1 MSTLSGLY
9 SAIYNFFETP
19 LTTTPLAITVL
30 FAAIIILGCAFAYLI
45 HRQKHISSKH
55 LYLLEAGMSQITDV
69 VIICDASGLDEPN
82 PKIIYV
88 NDAFVRQTGY
98 SKAEV
103 IGKTPRILQGPN
115 SDRAALDKVR
125 KGLATWKPVRVEL
138 LNYTKAGQ
146 EFWVEIDIAPIADA
160 KGWYTHWISVQRDIT
175 PRKLL
180 EMELLAAKEMAEVEK
195 LRFEKL
201 NHHHHSILNS
211 LPCTVSYW
219 DKDLRNVFAN
229 KTYRECFGIEETSTP
244 KLHIKELLGEQSYLS
259 NEPYIAA
266 ALTGTRQQFE
276 STLSNKQQAN
286 AIAALVDLVPDTFE
300 GNSIGFYAVTSDI
313 SALKLAEAQ
322 RHASEALLRSLFEM
336 SPMGIVLSDKIGM
349 VVDYNPAFQGISGY
363 SNQDLKKINYWAL
376 LKNTA
381 SFNGQDQY
389 AALLQNRR
397 YGPCERELMCT
408 DGSVL
413 PILLNAVFITGIDG
427 DELICSIIEDIT
439 ERKQNELQLKC
450 YREDLENLVRAQTLE
465 LQLAKAEAISNAQYT
480 RSLIEAS
487 LDPLITINPELK
499 ITDVNSAMEAVT
511 GLNRKLLIGSYFS
524 DFFTDTSLAI
534 QGCLSVFKTGSITN
548 YPLSIQHTS
557 GTVCEVI
564 FNASEYRDVE
574 DKVVGIFAAAR
585 DVTQRNK
592 AERELLNTKQQLTS
606 MTNLIPGVVFQY
618 LRDFEDQRAFVY
630 VSQGIEELFEI
641 SSTHVLS
648 NPHSLFACVLEDDQA
663 LFAELFEYS
672 VSSSKDW
679 ASEFRIKTT
688 SGQLKW
694 VRGHATTQAQENG
707 SVIWSGLLIDISELK
722 SIQESACAAN
732 QAKSVFLANMSHE
745 IRTPMNGIIGMV
757 DLLLTTQLDH
767 KQQQLLNVIKQ
778 SAEIQLNVIN
788 DILDFSKIEAGALQ
802 LNPERFILKD
812 IITDTCSLFLNDATQ
827 KQVALT
833 WSFDSRLPEYV
844 FGDVMRLRQILINL
858 INNAIKFSSGLDRV
872 GAVNIATQFLQTA
885 NGLVWIEICIQDN
898 GIGIKEALLDRIFES
913 FQQADVSTT
922 RRYGGSGLGLAI
934 SRYLAK
940 LMGGA
945 ISVMSQVDIGS
956 VFTLNLPFSLPD
968 EDFSPQ
974 QEDCKEEVAAQPMQP
989 NPISQE
995 SSKSTQM
1002 ILVAEDNPINQE
1014 VILEMLT
1021 YLGYTVDIAIDG
1033 VEALN
1038 LWKQGHY
1045 AIIFTDIHMPNM
1057 DGYELTT
1064 AIRAHEAKTQAP
1076 HSTILALTA
1085 DVSNNQVNSCYQ
1097 SGMDGYLSKP
1107 LKLKDL
1113 ENILKK
1119 FLQSEQV

>member
-1 MSTLSGLY
+1 M
-9 SAIYNFFETP
+9 ETP
-19 LTTTPLAITVL
+19 VTTSPLAMTLFVL
-30 FAAIIILGCAFAYLI
+30 GIIFLGCVFAYLT
-45 HRQKHISSKH
+45 HRQNHITH
-55 LYLLEAGMSQITDV
+55 NNLHLLEAGMSQITDV

-88 NDAFVRQTGY
+88 NDAFVQQTGY

-138 LNYTKAGQ
+138 LNYTKAGK
-146 EFWVEIDIAPIADA
+146 EFWVEIDIVPIADA

-195 LRFEKL
+195 LRFETL

-219 DKDLRNVFAN
+219 DKNLRNVFAN
-229 KTYRECFGIEETSTP
+229 KAYRACFGLEDSSSPEHYIQ
-244 KLHIKELLGEQSYLS
+244 ELLGEQSYKT

-266 ALTGTRQQFE
+266 ALKGARQQFE
-276 STLSNKQQAN
+276 STLTNTQQN
-286 AIAALVDLVPDTFE
+286 STIAVLVDLVPDTFE

-336 SPMGIVLSDKIGM
+336 SPMGIVLSDTFGM
-349 VVDYNPAFQGISGY
+349 IVDYNPAFQEISGY
-363 SNQDLKKINYWAL
+363 ARQDLKKINYWAL
-376 LKNTA
+376 LKNDFTLKD
-381 SFNGQDQY
+381 QDQY
-389 AALLQNRR
+389 ATLLQNRR
-397 YGPCERELMCT
+397 YGPCERELMCA
-408 DGSVL
+408 DGSSL
-413 PILLNAVFITGIDG
+413 PILVNSVFISGIDG
-427 DELICSIIEDIT
+427 DELICSIVEDIT

-450 YREDLENLVRAQTLE
+450 YREDLENLVQAQTLE
-465 LQLAKAEAISNAQYT
+465 LQQAKAEAITNAQYT

-499 ITDVNSAMEAVT
+499 ITDVNSAMEAIT
-511 GLNRKLLIGSYFS
+511 GLNRQLLIGSYFS
-524 DFFTDTSLAI
+524 DCFTEPSLAI

-548 YPLSIQHTS
+548 YPLSIQHCS
-557 GTVCEVI
+557 GTVAEVI

-592 AERELLNTKQQLTS
+592 AERELFSTKQQLTS

-618 LRDFEDQRAFVY
+618 LRSLEDQRAFLY

-641 SSTHVLS
+641 TTTEVLS
-648 NPHSLFACVLEDDQA
+648 NPNSFFACVLAEDQE
-663 LFAELFEYS
+663 LFSELFEYS
-672 VSSSKDW
+672 ITGAKDW

-688 SGQLKW
+688 SGQIKW
-694 VRGHATTQAQENG
+694 VRGHATTQAQTNG
-707 SVIWSGLLIDISELK
+707 NVIWSGLLIDISELK
-722 SIQESACAAN
+722 SVQESACAAN
-732 QAKSVFLANMSHE
+732 QAKSLFLANMSHE

-757 DLLLTTQLDH
+757 DLLLTTHLDH

-778 SAEIQLNVIN
+778 SAEIQLNIIN
-788 DILDFSKIEAGALQ
+788 DILDFSKIEAGALH
-802 LNPERFILKD
+802 LNPERFLLKD
-812 IITDTCSLFLNDATQ
+812 VITDTCSLFLNDAAQ

-833 WSFDSRLPEYV
+833 WSFDHRLPNYL

-858 INNAIKFSSGLDRV
+858 INNAIKFSSGLDRLGEV
-872 GAVNIATQFLQTA
+872 SIATQFLQNT
-885 NGLVWIEICIQDN
+885 NGLAWIEISIKDN
-898 GIGIKEALLDRIFES
+898 GIGIKESLLDRIFES

-934 SRYLAK
+934 SRYLAI
-940 LMGGA
+940 LMGGN
-945 ISVMSQVDIGS
+945 ITVMSQVHIGS
-956 VFTLNLPFSLPD
+956 VFTLTIPFTLGDDELSLALLEHITAEGVSDPVQSNLISHALPVSD
-968 EDFSPQ
+968 HR
-974 QEDCKEEVAAQPMQP
+974 V
-989 NPISQE
+989 
-995 SSKSTQM
+995 
-1002 ILVAEDNPINQE
+1002 LVAEDNPINQE

-1021 YLGYTVDIAIDG
+1021 YLGYKVDIAIDG
-1033 VEALN
+1033 ADALK
-1038 LWKQGHY
+1038 LWKQGQY
-1045 AIIFTDIHMPNM
+1045 AIIFTDIHMPKM

-1064 AIRAHEAKTQAP
+1064 AIRAEEMQSPAKR
-1076 HSTILALTA
+1076 STIIALTA
-1085 DVSNNQVNSCYQ
+1085 DVSNNQVNNCFE
-1097 SGMDGYLSKP
+1097 SGMDDYLSKP

-1113 ENILKK
+1113 ENIVKK
-1119 FLQSEQV
+1119 FLHSEQSE